1 MIKNN
6 KNYIKI
12 LNSYNNQY
20 FQKSILKTI
29 KLNKNKKQNPGC
41 NLELKKH
48 CYSLNKIENF
58 IYEKCLVIERQYD
71 DVSIDINL
79 NNELVYRDNKI
90 SNPYFIEKKTLY
102 LEVIKLPKRDNE
114 WKQLDY
120 DQIIIEENSIEFL
133 QRKHLYNV
141 YVENILKK
149 NILKKNI

>member
-149 NILKKNI
+149 NI

>member
-1 MIKNN
+1 MIKNNKNN

-12 LNSYNNQY
+12 LNSYTYKAQNI
-20 FQKSILKTI
+20 ILKLSSLLKTGVH
-29 KLNKNKKQNPGC
+29 LGTT
-41 NLELKKH
+41 LKKH

-58 IYEKCLVIERQYD
+58 IYEKCLVIGRQYD

-90 SNPYFIEKKTLY
+90 SNPYLIEKKTLY

-149 NILKKNI
+149 NI